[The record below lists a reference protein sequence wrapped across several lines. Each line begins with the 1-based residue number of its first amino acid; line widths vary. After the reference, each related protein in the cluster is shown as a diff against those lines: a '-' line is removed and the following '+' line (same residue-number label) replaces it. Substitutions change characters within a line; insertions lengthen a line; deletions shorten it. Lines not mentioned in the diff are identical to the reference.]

1 MLSTYNGSGKL
12 VHKRNK
18 TLAKSFYRELQTQG
32 LSPEQIIQLSTTLLG
47 FVTDDLRTAGH
58 VS

>member
-1 MLSTYNGSGKL
+1 MLSTHNGSGKL

-47 FVTDDLRTAGH
+47 LVTDDLRTAGH